1 MHKGRLEA
9 FSDGVIAVIITIM
22 VLELKVPHGTDW
34 AALRPVV
41 PVFLSYV
48 LSFIYVAIYWNNH
61 HHMLQA
67 CRKVNGH
74 VLWANLHLLFW
85 MSLVPVVTEWM
96 GQNHTASIP
105 VAMYGAVLL
114 LTGIAYTILSHA
126 LIALH
131 GAESPLAV
139 ALGRND
145 KGNLSL
151 LLYAI
156 AVGLSFVHPSIA
168 LVIYAAVALMWFAPD
183 PRIEKRMSD

>member
-1 MHKGRLEA
+1 MNKGRLEA
-9 FSDGVIAVIITIM
+9 FSDGVMAVIITIM
-22 VLELKVPHGTDW
+22 VLELKVPPGADA
-34 AALRPVV
+34 AALRPVI

-48 LSFIYVAIYWNNH
+48 LSFVYVGIYWNNH

-67 CRKVNGH
+67 CQKVNGR

>member
-9 FSDGVIAVIITIM
+9 FSDGVMAVIITIM
-22 VLELKVPHGTDW
+22 VLELKMPHGTDL
-34 AALRPVV
+34 AALRPQI

-74 VLWANLHLLFW
+74 VLWANMHLLFW

-105 VAMYGAVLL
+105 VALYGAVLL
-114 LTGIAYTILSHA
+114 LTGIAYTILSRA

-131 GAESPLAV
+131 GTESPLAV

-156 AVGLSFVHPSIA
+156 AVGLSFIHPSIA
-168 LVIYAAVALMWFAPD
+168 LAIYAAVALLWFAPD
-183 PRIEKRMSD
+183 PRIEKRISD

>member
-22 VLELKVPHGTDW
+22 VLELKMPQGTDW
-34 AALRPVV
+34 AALRPQI

-74 VLWANLHLLFW
+74 VLWANMHLLFW

-96 GQNHTASIP
+96 GQNHRASIP
-105 VAMYGAVLL
+105 VALYGAVLL

-131 GAESPLAV
+131 GEESPLAV

-156 AVGLSFVHPSIA
+156 AVGLSFIHPSIA
-168 LVIYAAVALMWFAPD
+168 LAIYAAVALLWFAPD
-183 PRIEKRMSD
+183 PRIEKRISD